1 MPEVSPSS
9 SRSGSISQGFAATSE
24 TKASGPTPEA
34 QVAEGQLQVRAEIV
48 SDNIPPPEQA
58 VPPTSSQAASQ
69 AATSGETKVRRGLAP
84 SAATLALP
92 GSTYDRTQSAF
103 DIESFRARS
112 PSSRSR
118 MLNHPSMGSPLTERF
133 PNSNSAGE
141 TKHSAPVSFDEWDTV
156 ETKQPPSRESAST
169 ASAVSTVSPSGSPLS
184 RSTSSLGSPGGY
196 GSGHSS
202 PSMSPVQKLVPPA
215 GNPVLARSASAAD
228 MGSGRAS
235 KTGAV
240 KNFLTRTLI
249 RSPPKPQQSD
259 YANMDAVLAS
269 PQATNKL
276 RSFLRRGREHLPPE
290 ALTEHL
296 DFLQGY
302 RACHAEANPVEKR
315 RMFVALI
322 TDFVLEGSPREI
334 NLIHA
339 VRNNVGT
346 EWNVWNQ
353 QGQIPVNLLAALQTA
368 KEATDKLMKSHG
380 NPLDLLTKELF
391 PPT

>member
-1 MPEVSPSS
+1 
-9 SRSGSISQGFAATSE
+9 
-24 TKASGPTPEA
+24 
-34 QVAEGQLQVRAEIV
+34 
-48 SDNIPPPEQA
+48 
-58 VPPTSSQAASQ
+58 
-69 AATSGETKVRRGLAP
+69 
-84 SAATLALP
+84 
-92 GSTYDRTQSAF
+92 
-103 DIESFRARS
+103 
-112 PSSRSR
+112 
-118 MLNHPSMGSPLTERF
+118 
-133 PNSNSAGE
+133 
-141 TKHSAPVSFDEWDTV
+141 
-156 ETKQPPSRESAST
+156 
-169 ASAVSTVSPSGSPLS
+169 
-184 RSTSSLGSPGGY
+184 
-196 GSGHSS
+196 
-202 PSMSPVQKLVPPA
+202 
-215 GNPVLARSASAAD
+215 